1 MKLDKQI
8 TMPKVMKMI
17 TVIGILVT
25 LVTMII
31 YQNNNSS
38 IFLTLAITFGT
49 ITYHFGM
56 RLLIGWLV
64 MILMKNKADYTK
76 QWYQLHSW
84 EKAFYKKIK
93 IKRWK
98 NKMPTYRPQDFS
110 PKEHSWHEIAQTM
123 CQSEVGH
130 ELIIGFSFL
139 PIIASK
145 WFGAFVVFV
154 ITSVISAGFDLIFVM
169 MQRYNRDRIQR
180 LIR

>member
-17 TVIGILVT
+17 TAIGILVT

-38 IFLTLAITFGT
+38 IFLTLA
-49 ITYHFGM
+49 
-56 RLLIGWLV
+56 LIGWLV

-145 WFGAFVVFV
+145 WFGAFGVFV
-154 ITSVISAGFDLIFVM
+154 ITSVISKDKQQWI
-169 MQRYNRDRIQR
+169 
-180 LIR
+180 

>member
-17 TVIGILVT
+17 TAIGILVT

-64 MILMKNKADYTK
+64 MIDAKSNENDN
-76 QWYQLHSW
+76 S
-84 EKAFYKKIK
+84 
-93 IKRWK
+93 
-98 NKMPTYRPQDFS
+98 YRYFS
-110 PKEHSWHEIAQTM
+110 YISYNDH
-123 CQSEVGH
+123 
-130 ELIIGFSFL
+130 L
-139 PIIASK
+139 SK
-145 WFGAFVVFV
+145 
-154 ITSVISAGFDLIFVM
+154 
-169 MQRYNRDRIQR
+169 
-180 LIR
+180 

>member
-17 TVIGILVT
+17 TAIGILVTLVT

-38 IFLTLAITFGT
+38 ISLTLAITFGT

-84 EKAFYKKIK
+84 EKAFYKKMEK
-93 IKRWK
+93 
-98 NKMPTYRPQDFS
+98 
-110 PKEHSWHEIAQTM
+110 
-123 CQSEVGH
+123 
-130 ELIIGFSFL
+130 
-139 PIIASK
+139 
-145 WFGAFVVFV
+145 
-154 ITSVISAGFDLIFVM
+154 
-169 MQRYNRDRIQR
+169 
-180 LIR
+180 

>member
-17 TVIGILVT
+17 TAIGILVT

-56 RLLIGWLV
+56 RLLIGWLI

-123 CQSEVGH
+123 CQSDRK
-130 ELIIGFSFL
+130 S
-139 PIIASK
+139 
-145 WFGAFVVFV
+145 VV
-154 ITSVISAGFDLIFVM
+154 
-169 MQRYNRDRIQR
+169 
-180 LIR
+180 

>member
-17 TVIGILVT
+17 TAIGILVT

-93 IKRWK
+93 IKCQRIVHKISHLK
-98 NKMPTYRPQDFS
+98 N
-110 PKEHSWHEIAQTM
+110 IAGM
-123 CQSEVGH
+123 R
-130 ELIIGFSFL
+130 L
-139 PIIASK
+139 PRQCVSQK
-145 WFGAFVVFV
+145 SGM
-154 ITSVISAGFDLIFVM
+154 S
-169 MQRYNRDRIQR
+169 
-180 LIR
+180 

>member
-1 MKLDKQI
+1 
-8 TMPKVMKMI
+8 
-17 TVIGILVT
+17 
-25 LVTMII
+25 
-31 YQNNNSS
+31 
-38 IFLTLAITFGT
+38 
-49 ITYHFGM
+49 
-56 RLLIGWLV
+56 
-64 MILMKNKADYTK
+64 
-76 QWYQLHSW
+76 
-84 EKAFYKKIK
+84 
-93 IKRWK
+93 
-98 NKMPTYRPQDFS
+98 MPTYRPQDFS

>member
-1 MKLDKQI
+1 
-8 TMPKVMKMI
+8 MPKVMKII
-17 TVIGILVT
+17 TMACTSVT
-25 LVTMII
+25 LFTMII
-31 YQNNNSS
+31 YRNSNRGF
-38 IFLTLAITFGT
+38 FLTLAITFGT
-49 ITYHFGM
+49 ITYHFVM

-64 MILMKNKADYTK
+64 MIFMKNKADYTK
-76 QWYQLHSW
+76 QWYQLHPW
-84 EKAFYKKIK
+84 EKTLYKKIK
-93 IKRWK
+93 IKKWK
-98 NKMPTYRPQDFS
+98 NKMPTYRPEDFS
-110 PKEHSWHEIAQTM
+110 PKEHTWHEIAQTM

>member
-1 MKLDKQI
+1 
-8 TMPKVMKMI
+8 MPKVMKII
-17 TVIGILVT
+17 TMACTSVT
-25 LVTMII
+25 LFTMII
-31 YQNNNSS
+31 YRNSNRGF
-38 IFLTLAITFGT
+38 FLTLAITFGT
-49 ITYHFGM
+49 ITYHFVM

-64 MILMKNKADYTK
+64 MIFMKNKADYTK
-76 QWYQLHSW
+76 QWYQLHPW
-84 EKAFYKKIK
+84 EKTLYKKIK
-93 IKRWK
+93 IKKWK
-98 NKMPTYRPQDFS
+98 NKMPTYRPEDFS
-110 PKEHSWHEIAQTM
+110 PKEHTWHEIAQTM

-145 WFGAFVVFV
+145 WFGAFGVFV

>member
-17 TVIGILVT
+17 TAIGILVT

-56 RLLIGWLV
+56 RL
-64 MILMKNKADYTK
+64 
-76 QWYQLHSW
+76 
-84 EKAFYKKIK
+84 
-93 IKRWK
+93 
-98 NKMPTYRPQDFS
+98 QDFS

-145 WFGAFVVFV
+145 WFGAFGVFV